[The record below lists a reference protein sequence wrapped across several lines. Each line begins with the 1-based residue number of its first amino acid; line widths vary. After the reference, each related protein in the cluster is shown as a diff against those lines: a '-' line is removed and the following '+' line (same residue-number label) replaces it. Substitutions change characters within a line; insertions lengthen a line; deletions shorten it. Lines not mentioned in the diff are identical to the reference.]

1 MKLRVFDT
9 IATPLPQKKKL
20 SESQKIFFFFK
31 FLQIFFLTLSNKR
44 NKMSG
49 DHDRRTQGGKSRC
62 SPGGGGGP
70 GRINKTIPCG
80 WGFP

>member
-20 SESQKIFFFFK
+20 
-31 FLQIFFLTLSNKR
+31 QIFFLTLSNKR

-49 DHDRRTQGGKSRC
+49 GHDRRTQGGKSRC
-62 SPGGGGGP
+62 SPGGGGG
-70 GRINKTIPCG
+70 GGGGWENK
-80 WGFP
+80 